1 MESSGNYSVRVLE
14 RAEDLEGVRGYW
26 EAMQWH
32 PYADIDYYILSA
44 RIEPGFEQP
53 FVVAVL
59 KDEFPKALFIGR
71 VIQKTLQWKIGY
83 KKLGESN
90 VRCLEIVYGGILGE
104 LSEIAIH
111 SLLEILLQ
119 YLNRGK
125 ADLVHFNHLN
135 VESPLYTA
143 ARKQPG
149 IFCRDVITTYNPHI
163 KFHLPESFDLI
174 LKNASGNLRHNI
186 RKWRNRVEKG
196 FANENIV
203 RCYTQVKDV
212 DCALEDVNRIA
223 LETYQHRMGVGFQY
237 TEDTRRKWQL
247 LAERGVLRA
256 YILYLRNEPC
266 AFWTVYSYG
275 NLCFTIETGYD
286 PQYKYYHP
294 GMNLLVDIIEELCI
308 DPKCD
313 AIDYGFGDAHYKQLF
328 GNERWLEASV
338 NIYAPTVKGQWIRFL
353 SILTKGSTSAARKL
367 LLRMKVFDRVKR
379 LWRNRLSSGK

>member
-1 MESSGNYSVRVLE
+1 MESPGNYKVRVLE
-14 RAEDLEGVRGYW
+14 RVEDLEEVREYW

-59 KDEFPKALFIGR
+59 KDELPTALFIGR

-104 LSEIAIH
+104 LSEIAIRY
-111 SLLEILLQ
+111 LLETLLR
-119 YLNRGK
+119 YLKSGK

-149 IFCRDVITTYNPHI
+149 VFCRDVITSHNPHM
-163 KFHLPESFDLI
+163 KSHLPESFDLF
-174 LKNASGNLRHNI
+174 LKNASGNLRQNI
-186 RKWRNRVEKG
+186 RRWRNRVEKG
-196 FANENIV
+196 FADENIV
-203 RCYTQVKDV
+203 RCYTQVKDI
-212 DCALEDVNRIA
+212 DRAMDKVNHIA
-223 LETYQHRMGVGFQY
+223 LKTYQHSMGVGFQY
-237 TEDTRRKWQL
+237 NEDTRRKWRL

-256 YILYLRNEPC
+256 YVLYLQEAPC
-266 AFWTVYSYG
+266 AFWTFYLYKGLAQS
-275 NLCFTIETGYD
+275 IETGYD
-286 PQYKYYHP
+286 PEYKYYHP
-294 GMNLLVDIIEELCI
+294 GMILLVSIIKELCI

-313 AIDYGFGDAHYKQLF
+313 AIDYGLGDAHYKQQF
-328 GNERWLEASV
+328 GNERWLEASM

-353 SILTKGSTSAARKL
+353 SVLTEGSTSVAKKL